1 MGSCSTKVSIVARF
15 SFRSPHMHSRAL
27 IYRTNLGS
35 ITYLSFPTR
44 SHLLSASDDGTICL
58 YHTRD
63 WALLTTL
70 RGHKGRVNSVAI
82 HPSMKVGL
90 SVGKDRTLRMWDL
103 MRGKGSA
110 SMKLGKGKPV
120 AESPLLLCT
129 NSFPEGEAV
138 RWTPSGTRFAVTS
151 QTSIDIYSTV
161 CTLPNRSIF
170 TTHYLHLIRKWRCYI
185 QSRTAH
191 GYTTSDSVPEETDES
206 YF

>member
-1 MGSCSTKVSIVARF
+1 VGSCSTKVGSSSHF
-15 SFRSPHMHSRAL
+15 SLRNWHLESHAL
-27 IYRTNLGS
+27 IYRTRLGS

-70 RGHKGRVNSVAI
+70 RGHKERVNSVAI
-82 HPSMKVGL
+82 HSSMKVGL

-110 SMKLGKGKPV
+110 SMKLGRG
-120 AESPLLLCT
+120 EMSLSLLFCCLLNGC
-129 NSFPEGEAV
+129 SEGEV
-138 RWTPSGTRFAVTS
+138 IRWTPSGTRFAVAS

-161 CTLPNRSIF
+161 CNLPDHSIF
-170 TTHYLHLIRKWRCYI
+170 TTSYI
-185 QSRTAH
+185 H
-191 GYTTSDSVPEETDES
+191 
-206 YF
+206 